1 MVNSEFYI
9 SARERFIERLPD
21 NTAAFIF
28 SGESRRMSQDD
39 DYPFFVDR
47 NFFYL
52 TGLELPGLTLRIVKK
67 DGKAEVRLYAFV
79 HNDYE
84 ERWHGKRPGFD
95 ELSDLCGIDESDIED
110 QERYEEQAYPIVKDA
125 ALKVAYDGSS
135 IMKAVKRF
143 RTNVAKFRAADD
155 IIDIKDVFLDL
166 RIVKNEME
174 ADLISYAAQI
184 TEEAIAAMKEDIRPG
199 VTEYDL
205 HTRLEY
211 EMKKR
216 GSEIFA
222 FATIVSSG
230 INAFYLHHGI
240 PERTGDGIIKDG
252 SFIQID
258 VGARYKGYCADISRV
273 FFVGYGDKED
283 DKRIVLLDL
292 IRELRKTCK
301 EVIKTGMTFN
311 NLNKIMH
318 EKTFEFLKEQGLAS
332 EEDESSVAAHK
343 YYWHNTSHH
352 LGLDVHDLGNSL
364 PQDYRDMPFRPGFCL
379 AVEPGVYIPE
389 WGVGFR
395 IEDDI
400 MVTEDG
406 NKLLSSWNKDDIPE
420 VIFC

>member
-1 MVNSEFYI
+1 MVNSEFYT
-9 SARERFIERLPD
+9 SARERFIEKLPD

-28 SGESRRMSQDD
+28 SGEMRQMSQDD
-39 DYPFFVDR
+39 DYPFLVDR

-52 TGLELPGLTLRIVKK
+52 TGLDIPGLSLRIVKYS
-67 DGKAEVRLYAFV
+67 GKTETKLYAFT
-79 HNDYE
+79 HNEHD
-84 ERWHGKRPGFD
+84 ERWHGKRPDFS

-110 QERYEEQAYPIVKDA
+110 QEKYEEQAYPVIKDPE
-125 ALKVAYDGSS
+125 LKVAYDGSS

-143 RTNVAKFRAADD
+143 QNNVAKFRSADD
-155 IIDIKDVFLDL
+155 IIDIKDIFVGL
-166 RIVKNEME
+166 RIVKNQME
-174 ADLISYAAQI
+174 SDLISYAAQI
-184 TEEAIAAMKEDIRPG
+184 TEESILAMKEDIRPG
-199 VTEYDL
+199 VTEYEL

-230 INAFYLHHGI
+230 KNAFYLHHGI
-240 PERTGDGIIKDG
+240 PERAGDGIVEDG
-252 SFIQID
+252 SFVQVD

-273 FFVGYGDKED
+273 FFVGYGDEED

-292 IRELRKTCK
+292 ISDLRKTCR

-311 NLNKIMH
+311 NLNRIMH
-318 EKTFEFLKEQGLAS
+318 EKTFEFLKEHGLVS
-332 EEDESSVAAHK
+332 EEDGTSVAAHR

-352 LGLDVHDLGNSL
+352 LGLDVHDLSNAL
-364 PQDYRDMPFRPGFCL
+364 PQDYRDMPFEPGFCL

-406 NKLLSSWNKDDIPE
+406 NKLLSSWNRDDDPE